1 MPSIQVSTG
10 ELLDKWSIL
19 EIKLIQFESNEK
31 KGIIRIEMTML
42 EGAVSDLFLDENV
55 KDLYSE
61 LKNVNFEI
69 WKGMD
74 LLYDFDTANK
84 DGFIQLTETITEY
97 NKERAL
103 IKRKIDVYTQSI
115 IMETKSFIDD

>member
-42 EGAVSDLFLDENV
+42 EGAVSDLFLDEKV

-61 LKNVNFEI
+61 LKNVNLEI

-74 LLYDFDTANK
+74 LLYDFDKANK

-97 NKERAL
+97 NKKRAL
-103 IKRKIDVYTQSI
+103 IKRKIDIYTKSI

>member
-31 KGIIRIEMTML
+31 KEIIRIEMTIL

-55 KDLYSE
+55 KNLYFE
-61 LKNVNFEI
+61 LKDVNFEI

-74 LLYDFDTANK
+74 LLYDFDKANK
-84 DGFIQLTETITEY
+84 DGFIDLTENITEF
-97 NKERAL
+97 NKKRAI
-103 IKRKIDVYTQSI
+103 IKRKIDVFTQSV

>member
-1 MPSIQVSTG
+1 VPLVEVSVG

-42 EGAVSDLFLDENV
+42 EGAVSDLFLDEKV

-61 LKNVNFEI
+61 LKNVNLEI

-74 LLYDFDTANK
+74 LLYDFDKANK

-97 NKERAL
+97 NKKRAL
-103 IKRKIDVYTQSI
+103 IKRKIDIYTKSI

>member
-31 KGIIRIEMTML
+31 KEIIRIEMTIL

-55 KDLYSE
+55 KNLYFE
-61 LKNVNFEI
+61 LKDVNFEI

-74 LLYDFDTANK
+74 LLYDFDKANK
-84 DGFIQLTETITEY
+84 DGFIRLP
-97 NKERAL
+97 
-103 IKRKIDVYTQSI
+103 
-115 IMETKSFIDD
+115 

>member
-31 KGIIRIEMTML
+31 KEIIRIEMTIL

-55 KDLYSE
+55 KNLYFE
-61 LKNVNFEI
+61 LKDVNFEI

-74 LLYDFDTANK
+74 LLYDFDKANK
-84 DGFIQLTETITEY
+84 DGFIDLTENITEF
-97 NKERAL
+97 NKKRAI
-103 IKRKIDVYTQSI
+103 IKRKIDVFTQSV
-115 IMETKSFIDD
+115 IMETKSFIDG

>member
-1 MPSIQVSTG
+1 MPLIQVSTG

-19 EIKLIQFESNEK
+19 EIKLIEFKSNEK
-31 KGIIRIEMTML
+31 RTIIRIEMKML
-42 EGAVSDLFLDENV
+42 EDIVFDLLLDENV
-55 KDLYSE
+55 KGLYSE

-74 LLYDFDTANK
+74 LLYDFDKSNK
-84 DGFIQLTETITEY
+84 DGFIDLTDAITEY
-97 NKERAL
+97 NKKRAI
-103 IKRKIDVYTQSI
+103 IKRKIDVSTNSL

>member
-1 MPSIQVSTG
+1 MPLIQVSTG

-19 EIKLIQFESNEK
+19 EIKLIEFKSNEK
-31 KGIIRIEMTML
+31 RTIIRIEMKML
-42 EGAVSDLFLDENV
+42 EDIVFDLLLDENV
-55 KDLYSE
+55 KGLYSE

-74 LLYDFDTANK
+74 LLYDFDKSNK
-84 DGFIQLTETITEY
+84 DGFIDLTDAITEY
-97 NKERAL
+97 NKKRAI
-103 IKRKIDVYTQSI
+103 IKRKIDVSTKSL